1 MTSTFKLKNIFDEDF
16 CELICDKYGFKKN
29 ATEKIAIQLENIFRD
44 FIILILSENNKYT
57 VEERN
62 KLYNEAIYNLEHTSK
77 LLKGMPHP
85 ASSMSYKLIK
95 MSETLKKVTSGDKK
109 GRTKANRFIEKNL
122 VRKFIV
128 FWDNNNPNKFSPT
141 ANKLSSP
148 NKININVCKCFLQCS
163 KKISSVYPEIEWF
176 RVCEI
181 EFVESLFENI

>member
-1 MTSTFKLKNIFDEDF
+1 MTLTFKLKNIFDEDF
-16 CELICDKYGFKKN
+16 CKLICDKYSFKKN
-29 ATEKIAIQLENIFRD
+29 ITGKISNELENIFKD
-44 FIILILSENNKYT
+44 FIILILSENNTYT

-95 MSETLKKVTSGDKK
+95 MSETLKKVTSGNKK
-109 GRTKANRFIEKNL
+109 GRSKANRFIENNL
-122 VRKFIV
+122 IKKFIV
-128 FWDNNNPNKFSPT
+128 FCDSNNSNKFLTSE
-141 ANKLSSP
+141 
-148 NKININVCKCFLQCS
+148 NKINNNTCKCFYDCT

-181 EFVESLFENI
+181 EFVEGLFENI